1 VEARARRLFF
11 FLLFLV
17 AASVTVLV
25 VEQGTS
31 PRRRAGR
38 AAFQKQVGGLGL
50 DPRLEGACSAADGP
64 LPGGACFC
72 PRQGGLLPYPSARV
86 SP

>member
-1 VEARARRLFF
+1 VEKRARHLFF
-11 FLLFLV
+11 FLLLLV

-31 PRRRAGR
+31 PRRRAAA
-38 AAFQKQVGGLGL
+38 AAFQQQVGGLGL

-72 PRQGGLLPYPSARV
+72 PRQGGTLTYSSARE